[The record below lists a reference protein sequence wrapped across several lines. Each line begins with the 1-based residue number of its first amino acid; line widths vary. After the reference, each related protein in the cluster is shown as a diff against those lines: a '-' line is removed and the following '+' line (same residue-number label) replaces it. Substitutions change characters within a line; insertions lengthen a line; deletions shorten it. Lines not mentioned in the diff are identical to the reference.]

1 LTVYVALYNST
12 QGDIINNLESSLLQ
26 DRNKCDEE
34 RRAIRRAKIGLAQTQ
49 IVIPQLLRLEAKY
62 SNYVLAQM
70 QGQWNECGLYSLTKI
85 NQIEYEVQREG
96 KTRTVKWEDE
106 MDVAT
111 CTCLWPSSRAYPCR
125 HVLRLAMELKRGL
138 FLKLTLSPLISNPNP
153 YPRCGFSNRPQVV
166 AGTKLCR
173 R

>member
-1 LTVYVALYNST
+1 MTVYVAFYNST
-12 QGDIINNLESSLLQ
+12 QGDIISNLESSLLQ
-26 DRNKCDEE
+26 DRSKCDEE
-34 RRAIRRAKIGLAQTQ
+34 RRSIRRAKIGLAQTQ
-49 IVIPQLLRLEAKY
+49 IVIPQLLRLEADY
-62 SNYVLAQM
+62 SNYVLTQM
-70 QGQWNECGLYSLTKI
+70 QDQWNECGLYTLTKI
-85 NQIEYEVQREG
+85 NQSEYEVQREG

-106 MDVAT
+106 MDMAT

-138 FLKLTLSPLISNPNP
+138 FLKLTLTLNSNPNP

>member
-1 LTVYVALYNST
+1 MYNST

-26 DRNKCDEE
+26 DRSKCDEE
-34 RRAIRRAKIGLAQTQ
+34 RRSIRRAKIGLAQTQ
-49 IVIPQLLRLEAKY
+49 IVIPQLQRLEADY
-62 SNYVLAQM
+62 SNYVLTQM
-70 QGQWNECGLYSLTKI
+70 QDQWNECGLYTLTKI
-85 NQIEYEVQREG
+85 NQSEYEVQREG

-106 MDVAT
+106 MDMAT

-138 FLKLTLSPLISNPNP
+138 FLKLTLTLNSNPNP

>member
-1 LTVYVALYNST
+1 LTVYVAFYNST

-26 DRNKCDEE
+26 DRSKCDEE
-34 RRAIRRAKIGLAQTQ
+34 RRSIRRAKIGLAQTQ
-49 IVIPQLLRLEAKY
+49 IVIPQLLRLEADY
-62 SNYVLAQM
+62 SNYVLTQM
-70 QGQWNECGLYSLTKI
+70 QDQWNECGLYTLTKI
-85 NQIEYEVQREG
+85 TQSEYEVQREG
-96 KTRTVKWEDE
+96 KTRNVKWEDE

-138 FLKLTLSPLISNPNP
+138 FLKLTLTLNSNPNP

>member
-1 LTVYVALYNST
+1 MYNST
-12 QGDIINNLESSLLQ
+12 QGDTINNLESSLLQ
-26 DRNKCDEE
+26 DRNKCDDE
-34 RRAIRRAKIGLAQTQ
+34 RRAIRRAKIGFAQTQ
-49 IVIPQLLRLEAKY
+49 IVIPQLLPLEATY

-70 QGQWNECGLYSLTKI
+70 QGQWNECGLYTLTKK
-85 NQIEYEVQREG
+85 NQSEYEVQREG

-106 MDVAT
+106 MDMAT

-138 FLKLTLSPLISNPNP
+138 FLKLTLTLNSNPNP

>member
-1 LTVYVALYNST
+1 MYNST

-106 MDVAT
+106 TDVAT

-125 HVLRLAMELKRGL
+125 HVLRLANGVKTRSIS
-138 FLKLTLSPLISNPNP
+138 KAHSNPTLSPLISNPNP

>member
-1 LTVYVALYNST
+1 MTVYVAFYNST

-49 IVIPQLLRLEAKY
+49 IVIPQLLRLEADY
-62 SNYVLAQM
+62 SNYVLTQR
-70 QGQWNECGLYSLTKI
+70 QDQLNECGLYTLTKI
-85 NQIEYEVQREG
+85 TQSEYEVQREG
-96 KTRTVKWEDE
+96 KTRNVKWEDE

-138 FLKLTLSPLISNPNP
+138 FLKLTLTLNSNPNP
-153 YPRCGFSNRPQVV
+153 YPRCGYSNRPQVV